1 MAESKNTLAQG
12 MFIREH
18 TFNSG
23 TKVMNVSINVI
34 DFCSFIKEHMTEDT
48 KGNKWINLKLI
59 PNKNVGENKLSHTP
73 ILNDYVRQNAEKALD
88 ELASEVLVTPSA
100 EEREITEAPAKQSKA
115 KQLRKLL
122 RKQSKLLKE
131 MTYHSNGNSRN
142 SILRCYG
149 LLYHC
154 I

>member
-73 ILNDYVRQNAEKALD
+73 ILNDYVKQDKNAEQALEDVAKA
-88 ELASEVLVTPSA
+88 SGLVTPSA
-100 EEREITEAPAKQSKA
+100 EERAITEAPAKKTKRKA
-115 KQLRKLL
+115 VKKAIKKAVDNLPF
-122 RKQSKLLKE
+122 
-131 MTYHSNGNSRN
+131 
-142 SILRCYG
+142 
-149 LLYHC
+149 
-154 I
+154 

>member
-23 TKVMNVSINVI
+23 TKVMNVSINVV
-34 DFCSFIKEHMTEDT
+34 DFCSFVKEHMNEDS

-73 ILNDYVRQNAEKALD
+73 ILNDYVRQNAEQALEDVAKASGL
-88 ELASEVLVTPSA
+88 TPSA
-100 EEREITEAPAKQSKA
+100 AEREITEAPEKQSKVKTVKKA
-115 KQLRKLL
+115 IKKAIKAVKVDNLPF
-122 RKQSKLLKE
+122 
-131 MTYHSNGNSRN
+131 
-142 SILRCYG
+142 
-149 LLYHC
+149 
-154 I
+154 

>member
-73 ILNDYVRQNAEKALD
+73 ILNDYIRQNAEQALVN
-88 ELASEVLVTPSA
+88 LAKESGVITPSA
-100 EEREITEAPAKQSKA
+100 EERAITEAPAKQSKVKTVKKA
-115 KQLRKLL
+115 IKKAIKAVKGDDLPF
-122 RKQSKLLKE
+122 
-131 MTYHSNGNSRN
+131 
-142 SILRCYG
+142 
-149 LLYHC
+149 
-154 I
+154 